1 MAAVAP
7 PLVASTV
14 PGTPPL
20 PIPPSPAPGSSS
32 KKASGGKRTGR
43 GASRRGS
50 GSSEYSNR
58 VTYVEHLNRLEVE
71 RGIQVRNI
79 RVQREGSSHSGN
91 PCWAQAGAL
100 FTGAVRVNS
109 RKRHEA
115 YVSLDG
121 FPCDVLF
128 DGFGAQNRAV
138 RSKQRLRSVTSP
150 RPGRRLC
157 LTARF
162 CICVPPQI
170 DGDVVAFKLLP
181 PDTWPAVAKGQG
193 DSAQRSPGAA
203 AAGEEETDVETGS
216 PGGDCDDDED
226 CLEDTVAALALG
238 DEEAVAPS
246 PPPAGA
252 SSPVASLATLRA
264 ACVGPPGRRPLGQVV
279 AIWSPTP
286 RREQLVGYLEAPQG
300 MATRSPLAAST
311 QGKKGSPPVTGAM
324 GAETPATPPAG
335 GGSASKATPPRDEA
349 KWFWRFTPA
358 DPRLPRFNVEPGR
371 LCPDAFV
378 AHEKGTLGKTL
389 FIGAFVRWS
398 ASASVPLARVAVAL
412 GEAGS
417 IETET
422 KALVAEYELPDY
434 PFSDASLACLPQVSR
449 PGEWTVPPQ
458 ELQTRRD
465 FREELV
471 FTIDPPTA
479 RDLDDALSITQ
490 LPGGTGYRVGVHI
503 ADVSH
508 FVIADSALDLEARGR
523 ATSTYLV
530 QSVIPMLPRLL
541 CEELCSLNPCVDR
554 LTYSVVWHMDAE
566 GNILEEW
573 FGKGVIRSAAKLDY
587 AVAQAVID
595 AADAGTDT
603 QAPLNA
609 FLAAKAA
616 PAAPS
621 SRMAAAIL
629 QMHGLAQKLR
639 AARFVNGALRLDN
652 PKLTFALD
660 KETGDPLEVKQY
672 ITGQSHQLVEEL
684 MLLANR
690 RVAAFIAAT
699 VPQGALLRRHPP
711 PDGRKMD
718 ELRVFSAK
726 HGLDLDTSSSSAL
739 HASLSRLTRSRP
751 EVAAVATLMVTKPM
765 QLAHYFSTA
774 DVEDAALWGHY
785 ALAMDRY
792 THFTSPIRRYADLV
806 VHRALS
812 AALLPAPPP
821 GGAAALSPLLLLPK
835 ETLTQVASHCNTR
848 KLVAKTAQEA
858 SAQVFLCAML
868 RAAPRLTRAHVLNT
882 GPKFLH
888 CFLPDYGFEVRVEV
902 EPEDLPRGVSYAPA
916 GSSGEYIVT
925 ASPTTAAASAAQAR
939 RGRGGSGEGQQRQQ
953 PGKRQASAVGNVEPA
968 KLPLRIAA
976 FSCIPVLLSAT
987 IPEGKRSE
995 VQARLH
1001 LSINTGA

>member
-1 MAAVAP
+1 
-7 PLVASTV
+7 
-14 PGTPPL
+14 
-20 PIPPSPAPGSSS
+20 
-32 KKASGGKRTGR
+32 
-43 GASRRGS
+43 
-50 GSSEYSNR
+50 
-58 VTYVEHLNRLEVE
+58 
-71 RGIQVRNI
+71 
-79 RVQREGSSHSGN
+79 
-91 PCWAQAGAL
+91 
-100 FTGAVRVNS
+100 VRVNS

-138 RSKQRLRSVTSP
+138 RSRQSLAVQKWLLASRPARDPSHCAAPASVS
-150 RPGRRLC
+150 
-157 LTARF
+157 
-162 CICVPPQI
+162 PPQI

-181 PDTWPAVAKGQG
+181 PGTWPAVAKGQG
-193 DSAQRSPGAA
+193 DSAQRSPGA
-203 AAGEEETDVETGS
+203 EEGPDTETCS
-216 PGGDCDDDED
+216 PGDDGDDDED
-226 CLEDTVAALALG
+226 GLEDPLEALALG
-238 DEEAVAPS
+238 DGGAAGAP
-246 PPPAGA
+246 PPSPAGA
-252 SSPVASLATLRA
+252 SSPAASLAALRA

-279 AIWSPTP
+279 AIWCPTP

-300 MATRSPLAAST
+300 MATRSPTAAST
-311 QGKKGSPPVTGAM
+311 PGRKSSPVAGAM

-335 GGSASKATPPRDEA
+335 GGTSKATPPRDEA

-378 AHEKGTLGKTL
+378 AQEKGALGKTL

-412 GEAGS
+412 GEAGT

-434 PFSDASLACLPQVSR
+434 PFSDASLACLPQVTR
-449 PGEWTVPPQ
+449 PGEWAVPPQ

-479 RDLDDALSITQ
+479 RDLDDALSITP
-490 LPGGTGYRVGVHI
+490 LPGGAGYRVGVHI

-508 FVIADSALDLEARGR
+508 FVTADSALDLEARGR

-530 QSVIPMLPRLL
+530 QNVIPMLPRLL

-554 LTYSVVWHMDAE
+554 LTYSVVWHTDAE
-566 GNILEEW
+566 GNIKEEW

-595 AADAGTDT
+595 ASQAGSDT
-603 QAPLNA
+603 QAPLDA

-621 SRMAAAIL
+621 GRMAAAIL
-629 QMHGLAQKLR
+629 QMHVLAQKLR
-639 AARFVNGALRLDN
+639 SARFANGALRLDN

-690 RVAAFIAAT
+690 RVAAFIAAA

-718 ELRVFSAK
+718 ELRLFSAK
-726 HGLDLDTSSSSAL
+726 HGLDLDTSSSGAL
-739 HASLSRLTRSRP
+739 HASLTRLARSRP

-812 AALLPAPPP
+812 AALLPAPP
-821 GGAAALSPLLLLPK
+821 GGGVAPSPSPLLLLPK
-835 ETLTQVASHCNTR
+835 ETLTQVASHCNAR

-902 EPEDLPRGVSYAPA
+902 EPKDLPRGVSYAPV
-916 GSSGEYIVT
+916 GTSGEYIVT
-925 ASPTTAAASAAQAR
+925 ASPVTAAANAAQAR
-939 RGRGGSGEGQQRQQ
+939 RGRGSGEGEQRQQ
-953 PGKRQASAVGNVEPA
+953 TGSGQAAAAVGNVEPA

-987 IPEGKRSE
+987 VPEGKRSE